1 VAVPPGVP
9 SVPVLTPV
17 PCVGSL
23 PLQEPDAVQVSALVL
38 DQVSA
43 ADWPATMTDGVAS
56 MVTATAGDWDCVLTT
71 TVTLCAV
78 LPPGPAQ
85 VSV

>member
-1 VAVPPGVP
+1 VAVPPGALN
-9 SVPVLTPV
+9 VPVLTAV

-38 DQVSA
+38 DQVND
-43 ADWPATMTDGVAS
+43 ADRPATMTDGVAS
-56 MVTATAGDWDCVLTT
+56 MFTATAGDWECVLTT

-85 VSV
+85 FSV